1 MKFFDYRLR
10 QFPRPAKTLALGYIL
25 TIGLAYVYGLLNI
38 AMVVGFTPK
47 QIAIHY
53 YGSDK
58 VIAAKAAGAEESLNL
73 DAVEEAAEVKPQP
86 SFKNL
91 VSEGHFH
98 LFGMA
103 SFFFALTL
111 LGLFTDVPEKWKIA
125 LVGVPYI
132 SIILDNLSFLATRF
146 VGPKLAYMTAISG
159 GIMGICF
166 TALWFAIF
174 FELLRKP
181 VAGKT
186 FQGAAT

>member
-1 MKFFDYRLR
+1 MNIFSYRLR
-10 QFPRPAKTLALGYIL
+10 QFPRPVKVLALGYIM
-25 TIGLAYVYGLLNI
+25 TIGMAYIYGLLNI
-38 AMVVGFTPK
+38 AMVVGFTPS
-47 QIAIHY
+47 QIAVHY

-58 VIAAKAAGAEESLNL
+58 VIAAKKAGTEETLNL
-73 DAVEEAAEVKPQP
+73 DAIEESAQVKPQP

-103 SFFFALTL
+103 SFFFALTFI
-111 LGLFTDVPEKWKIA
+111 GLFTDVPENWKCA

-132 SIILDNLSFLATRF
+132 AIILDNLSFLATRF

-159 GIMGICF
+159 GLMGICF

-181 VAGKT
+181 SH
-186 FQGAAT
+186 GATT